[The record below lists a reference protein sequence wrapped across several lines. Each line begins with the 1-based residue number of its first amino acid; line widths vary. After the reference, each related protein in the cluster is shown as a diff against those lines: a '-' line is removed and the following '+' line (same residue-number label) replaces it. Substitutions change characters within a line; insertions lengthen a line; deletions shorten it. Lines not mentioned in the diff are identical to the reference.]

1 MMLQY
6 QQVYDTMHYRLK
18 GGNKRDEGAQTET
31 AETVQ
36 VSTESAG
43 EASCKSIKVKIDYRR
58 KFRIIGYAVYFSLAF
73 PKYSKLFRE
82 LRRKNFH

>member
-18 GGNKRDEGAQTET
+18 GGNKRDEGAQTEA

-36 VSTESAG
+36 AQP
-43 EASCKSIKVKIDYRR
+43 
-58 KFRIIGYAVYFSLAF
+58 F
-73 PKYSKLFRE
+73 
-82 LRRKNFH
+82 